1 MEPESLSSTAPMGQV
16 GRIEVLPGSL
26 PPAFASFAGQL
37 AVAIVVLALTCGV
50 ARAAGVNPEQPIR
63 FDGLELFFGLVP
75 AEILRGHPR
84 EHEEQTMHGGV
95 PRGKGVHHLIVS
107 VFDAKTRA
115 RITGAAVTGS
125 ITEVGMATHNRKLEA
140 MSFGGAA
147 SYGNYFAMPSQGPY
161 EIVVNVRRSATGK
174 TVTARFQYWH
184 PR

>member
-1 MEPESLSSTAPMGQV
+1 MSTTHG
-16 GRIEVLPGSL
+16 IEVLPASRR
-26 PPAFASFAGQL
+26 AVFAISAGQL
-37 AVAIVVLALTCGV
+37 ALAIFALALTLGV
-50 ARAAGVNPEQPIR
+50 PQAAGINPEQPIR
-63 FDGLELFFGLVP
+63 FDGMELFFGFVP

-95 PRGKGVHHLIVS
+95 PRGKGVHHLVIS

-115 RITGAAVTGS
+115 RIAGAAVTGS
-125 ITEVGMATHNRKLEA
+125 ITEAGMATQNRKLEA

-161 EIVVNVRRSATGK
+161 EIVVNVRRSANGK
-174 TVTARFQYWH
+174 TATARFQYWH